1 MKRYSSVLYFTGFV
15 YGRQMTDDERSA
27 APRVGR
33 PRRDEIGD
41 VDARILAAATGLF
54 LQKGVAAT
62 SCDAVAARAR
72 VGKASLYSRYSGKDA
87 LFEAVVKQAVERTTF
102 NPDIADHLA
111 GTMKSRLALVGKAI
125 LSHALSPIPLELMR
139 LFLTEARRSPD
150 LIRQVDDMARAKVV
164 DMLARSI
171 VQEGAGSG
179 RQAKARELAER
190 FLDLTFAPVILA
202 ALSGRDALT
211 SAEAVS
217 RQIEFA
223 LVMLERLG
231 FLDETASE
239 P

>member
-1 MKRYSSVLYFTGFV
+1 MKRYSSVLFLTGFI
-15 YGRQMTDDERSA
+15 YGHKMIHDERYT

-33 PRRDEIGD
+33 PRREEAGD
-41 VDARILAAATGLF
+41 VDARILSAATELF
-54 LQKGVAAT
+54 LEKGVAAT

-87 LFEAVVKQAVERTTF
+87 LFEAVVKHAVESTTF
-102 NPDIADHLA
+102 KLDIADDLA

-125 LSHALSPIPLELMR
+125 LSQALSPIPLELMR

-164 DMLARSI
+164 DMVARSI
-171 VQEGAGSG
+171 VQDGAGSD

-211 SAEAVS
+211 SADAVT
-217 RQIEFA
+217 RQIDFA
-223 LVMLERLG
+223 LVMLDRLG
-231 FLDETASE
+231 FLDETASGQ
-239 P
+239 